1 MGKKHREEKE
11 KLTGGWGSMQA
22 VIWLLGLAVI
32 AWQDWWWPGILIL
45 VAISVLYEAAIKKV
59 APEAFVKEA
68 RPDDFPAPIQQP
80 AERVVTKSEPAET
93 YHRADLLPTNCPR
106 CGAPSRGHDIH
117 WTGPQSANCPYC
129 GSNLPMKK
137 I

>member
-1 MGKKHREEKE
+1 MGKKHREDKE

-45 VAISVLYEAAIKKV
+45 VALSVVYEAIIKQV
-59 APEAFVKEA
+59 APDAFVKDT
-68 RPDDFPAPIQQP
+68 RPDDFSSPIQQP
-80 AERVVTKSEPAET
+80 AGRVVTRTEPDAT
-93 YHRADLLPTNCPR
+93 YHRVDLLPTNCPR
-106 CGAPSRGHDIH
+106 CGAPTRGHDTH
-117 WTGPQSANCPYC
+117 WTGSQSANCSYC